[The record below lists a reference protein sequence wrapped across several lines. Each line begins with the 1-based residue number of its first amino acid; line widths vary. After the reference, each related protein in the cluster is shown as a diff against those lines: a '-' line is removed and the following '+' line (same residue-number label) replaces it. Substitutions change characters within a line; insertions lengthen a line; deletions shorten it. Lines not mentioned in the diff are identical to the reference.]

1 MPSYTNYSFDY
12 YYLCTSLYIFSL
24 GYDVIFLELSLKKWV
39 SILEVAFRVVRFKW
53 ERKQIFSL
61 SLKLFGRRSKILCRK
76 DPIMTSSTGQDQHC
90 KIIPVVQRQLIA
102 DDCGKLSLSE

>member
-24 GYDVIFLELSLKKWV
+24 GYGVIFLELSLKKWV
-39 SILEVAFRVVRFKW
+39 SILEVAFRVVLFKW

-61 SLKLFGRRSKILCRK
+61 SLKLFLNTTWQIPTNVNKNNHHPKETRNSVG
-76 DPIMTSSTGQDQHC
+76 DQ
-90 KIIPVVQRQLIA
+90 KFFVENIP
-102 DDCGKLSLSE
+102 S